1 MQKIVTI
8 SLNPAL
14 DSASDVALVMPDRKL
29 RCVNPRLEAGGGGV
43 NVSRAIALLGGQSRA
58 FVALG
63 GATGRLLAE
72 LLDDAG
78 LDVQGFNGPGL
89 TRQSTAILE
98 TSTGQQFRFGQ
109 PGPAWPA
116 ADSARALNEIEAL
129 LAPDMIVVATGSLPP
144 EVPDDFYVALGA
156 RVRAAGAQMIV
167 DTSGRA
173 QKALLEKGHGLM
185 QVLRMDRHESEQLA
199 GHSLPTLEASAKFA
213 HAIAMQG
220 LAELVIM
227 ARGAEGSVFA
237 TPEGG
242 FHCVAPKG
250 KVVSKVGA
258 GDSFVG
264 GLALGL
270 ARGQGFE
277 AAGKLATAAASAA
290 VMTPGSALCAPEIVA
305 KILPQTVLSRLTLRS
320 DLP

>member
-1 MQKIVTI
+1 MVAKILTI

-14 DSASDVALVMPDRKL
+14 DSAAEVAKIAPDIKL
-29 RCVNPRLEAGGGGV
+29 RCVNPRLEPGGGGV

-63 GATGRLLAE
+63 GATGRMLAE
-72 LLDDAG
+72 LLADAG

-98 TSTGQQFRFGQ
+98 TSTGRQFRFGQ
-109 PGPAWPA
+109 PGPDWPA
-116 ADSARALNEIEAL
+116 ADSARALEEIQGL
-129 LAPDMIVVATGSLPP
+129 LTPDMIVVATGSLPP
-144 EVPDDFYVALGA
+144 GVPDDFYVVLGQ
-156 RVRAAGAQMIV
+156 RVQAAGARMIV

-173 QKALLEKGHGLM
+173 QKALLEQGHGLM

-199 GHSLPTLEASAKFA
+199 GHKLGTLAAAARFAQSIAK
-213 HAIAMQG
+213 QG

-237 TPEGG
+237 TARGC
-242 FHCVAPKG
+242 FHCVSPKG
-250 KVVSKVGA
+250 TVVSKVGA

-277 AAGKLATAAASAA
+277 DAGKLATATAAAA
-290 VMTPGSALCAPEIVA
+290 VMTPGSQLCAPETVA
-305 KILPQTVLSRLTLRS
+305 RLLPETALTAL
-320 DLP
+320 